1 MPMTSNTYNYFL
13 VDLLALQQDGKQ
25 AISAP
30 TNWTTQ
36 EPLLEVSTDI
46 DEIVEELGRVI
57 LLGNES
63 NTIARWHFFIGSPGN
78 GKSAA
83 IGKLCRHLIREKGC
97 QVRDES
103 GCSIQDLQPAAIP
116 YALDVY
122 EGGNKFASARIVQD
136 ASVVRNPFSP
146 DVDPAAELVSTLVEA
161 WDRGISLIICT
172 NRGVLEKAHRDSH
185 TNPEVNTKS
194 WFKVLKEIV
203 VSELG
208 LRGILE
214 GERNFSVHKPVFEKA
229 KISYSHL
236 DNYSLLLGRD
246 IFTRLVQKAIH
257 LDHWMPCNTCA
268 VKDVCPFKLNR
279 DWLSDPVG
287 LKNFLLTL
295 QRAEALSG
303 QVIVFREALAL
314 ISLVLAGCPR
324 DYANGHPCDWVKGKA
339 SSGDVFSIAMRR
351 IYMSI
356 YTSFAPLG
364 FEIPT
369 TLKERQKKAIHGIM
383 ESIGE
388 SDQDIKKTLRRVLN
402 DPPPSIDVGL
412 SRLLGK
418 EGVLL
423 QIDPCQE
430 PLPAGFYDSWDS
442 DFSIIQGHEN
452 PLITRVERRCA
463 EIWALL
469 EQVIESTPDHTVSD
483 SHWALRRWS
492 SNFTLHLGALLEGKT
507 AWSSELSEFLKT
519 LEIIFKD
526 PSDRTKEEKR
536 AIHDLN
542 EKLEIFLESASNDRQ
557 PKGAIQL
564 SETVNLAGTWV
575 KEYLKPTIAQGKK
588 PGSLSLLVQFK
599 GGESARLGALM
610 FLWLARRARGR
621 LDPRC
626 FPTDLLTGAIDAR
639 IRAAAKGNYAY
650 QNEDIELEIN
660 TGKGESFRLVRL
672 TGDVDIEHE
681 RI

>member
-1 MPMTSNTYNYFL
+1 MDTSSSNNNFL
-13 VDLLALQQDGKQ
+13 VGLLSLQQDGKQ

-30 TNWTTQ
+30 TNWTIQ
-36 EPLLEVSTDI
+36 EPLLEVPTEI
-46 DEIVEELGRVI
+46 DGIVEGLSGVI
-57 LLGNES
+57 LLGSEN

-83 IGKLCRHLIREKGC
+83 IGKLCRNLIQEKGC
-97 QVRDES
+97 QVKDES
-103 GCSIQDLQPAAIP
+103 GCLIQDLQPSAIP

-122 EGGNKFASARIVQD
+122 EQGNKFASARIVQD

-146 DVDPAAELVSTLVEA
+146 DVDPASELAATLVEA
-161 WDRGISLIICT
+161 WNKGISLIICT
-172 NRGVLEKAHRDSH
+172 NRGVLEKAHRDNH
-185 TNPEVNTKS
+185 TNQKVNTKP

-203 VSELG
+203 GSEDG
-208 LRGILE
+208 LRGGIE
-214 GERNFSVHKPVFEKA
+214 GEKSFGAKTVFKKV

-246 IFTRLVQKAIH
+246 VFTRLVQKAIH
-257 LDHWMPCNTCA
+257 PDHWVACNTCKG
-268 VKDVCPFKLNR
+268 KDICPFKLNR
-279 DWLSDPVG
+279 DWLADPVG
-287 LKNFLLTL
+287 LNNSLLTL

-324 DYANGHPCDWVKGKA
+324 DYFDCHPCDWVKRRA
-339 SSGDVFSIAMRR
+339 SLGDVFSLAMRR
-351 IYMSI
+351 IYMSL
-356 YTSFAPLG
+356 YTSFTPIG
-364 FEIPT
+364 FEVHA
-369 TLKERQKKAIHGIM
+369 TLRERQQKALNVIV
-383 ESIGE
+383 ESIG
-388 SDQDIKKTLRRVLN
+388 DNGQDIKETLRKVLN

-412 SRLLGK
+412 PRLLGK

-423 QIDPCQE
+423 QVDPCQE
-430 PLPAGFYDSWDS
+430 PLPSDFCDSWDS
-442 DFSIIQGHEN
+442 DFSLIKDHEN

-463 EIWALL
+463 EIWSFL
-469 EQVIESTPDHTVSD
+469 EQVIESTPGHTVFN

-492 SNFTLHLGALLEGKT
+492 SNFTLHLGAFLEGKT

-519 LEIIFKD
+519 LEIIFKNPND
-526 PSDRTKEEKR
+526 LTTEERK
-536 AIHDLN
+536 AIRDLN
-542 EKLEIFLESASNDRQ
+542 IKLEAFLEAASNDRQ
-557 PKGAIQL
+557 PHDGIQL
-564 SETVNLAGTWV
+564 SETVKLAGRWV
-575 KEYLKPTIAQGKK
+575 RDHLKPTIAQGKK
-588 PGSLSLLVQFK
+588 PGSLSLLVQFP
-599 GGESARLGALM
+599 GGESATLGALM
-610 FLWLARRARGR
+610 FLWLSRRARGR

-650 QNEDIELEIN
+650 QDDDVELEIN
-660 TGKGESFRLVRL
+660 TEKGETFRLVRL